1 MGGKILAGKALA
13 ATLWAS
19 ALIALATSAQAAP
32 VTSHEPT
39 SVSAALLEGG
49 YKAKVS
55 TNDEGDPKIDTAS
68 GGNDIILYF
77 SGCTGNKSCDQIE
90 FLAVWDCSDSM
101 KKCANLHVKWNQ
113 EELFSKTIIVDKS
126 IVLYRH
132 LLFDKA
138 GISSDLFLRNLDLF
152 SEDATALMAKF

>member
-1 MGGKILAGKALA
+1 MR
-13 ATLWAS
+13 
-19 ALIALATSAQAAP
+19 
-32 VTSHEPT
+32 
-39 SVSAALLEGG
+39 
-49 YKAKVS
+49 
-55 TNDEGDPKIDTAS
+55 IDTAS

-90 FLAVWDCSDSM
+90 FLSVWDCSDSM
-101 KKCANLHVKWNQ
+101 KKCADLHVKWNQ

-152 SEDATALMAKF
+152 SEDATGLMAKF